1 MENTIHRCTDK
12 GCPFVGQVT
21 SKSCGCHKTAEQM
34 LKERVE
40 ELEAALAAIDALEVM
55 EINPS
60 NYDHELVCELSSNAA
75 QAACIARDALAKAGA

>member
-1 MENTIHRCTDK
+1 MANTIHRCTDT

-40 ELEAALAAIDALEVM
+40 ELEGALRGLLKGVYGDGYCLPAGYVATRRAFD
-55 EINPS
+55 
-60 NYDHELVCELSSNAA
+60 LSL
-75 QAACIARDALAKAGA
+75 IHI